1 MIDEILWRAKILK
14 GEYNRKFVHISVG
27 SFAAFWPWLLSWRQ
41 IQALCLILLAGRV
54 INQLHTFVHDK
65 AGIKRRTYG
74 EYFFPVGIG
83 LCTLL
88 TTNKL
93 FFALAVLNMAVAD
106 GLAAVIGQ
114 FAGARWR
121 YQVFGYTKTIIGTMT
136 FWLATLSILGIGL
149 LLASDAIN
157 FADYGLL
164 LLLLPPALTV
174 LENFSL
180 FGLDDITVP
189 VVTLA
194 VLQLV

>member
-1 MIDEILWRAKILK
+1 MLEFVLVIFGILAIVAVDELLWHKGLLK

-83 LCTLL
+83 LCTMLSN
-88 TTNKL
+88 NKL
-93 FFALAVLNMAVAD
+93 FFALGVLNLAVAD

-114 FAGARWR
+114 FAGDRWR
-121 YQVFGYTKTIIGTMT
+121 YQVFGYTKTIICTKT
-136 FWLATLSILGIGL
+136 F
-149 LLASDAIN
+149 
-157 FADYGLL
+157 
-164 LLLLPPALTV
+164 
-174 LENFSL
+174 
-180 FGLDDITVP
+180 
-189 VVTLA
+189 
-194 VLQLV
+194 